1 MTGAKVGA
9 VVWPPPVE
17 APRLIEPANWHPTPQ
32 LALPAP
38 SPPKRP
44 SSEHDLVG
52 DVAPLPAARVLHSL
66 TSPVSRARYDH
77 LVIGP
82 CGIFAI
88 DVLQGTGTIKRR
100 KDTLWLG
107 GTDLRGECIS
117 ARRKAGEVGTY
128 LQHAV
133 TPVLCFADA
142 KLPAPV
148 IRLRHVV
155 ICTPGIL
162 GQYINGGPR
171 CLDASAVQ
179 FFADRAS
186 ALGAPGEASAAA
198 RAQRDPQR
206 DVRRPKR
213 PSAAAPARHT
223 RSFGRRI
230 LATAAG
236 AMVSIGGAWAVSVLA
251 HLTEPG
257 FDQFV
262 HATSYSKSDTNV
274 PDGSNDTLTPAPS
287 PTGVSQGAA
296 TPPTEPADVSPP
308 PVPELLPKL
317 DFTCPQQ
324 GAGWTASAIA
334 TGFQADPVGY
344 HLWYQ
349 TSSGPWQY
357 WGQFK
362 SGIQAPAGLPGLQP
376 GEALDVRMD
385 RSFHP
390 NAEGAPTML
399 TFTAPDEP
407 C

>member
-1 MTGAKVGA
+1 MTGANVGG
-9 VVWPPPVE
+9 VVWPSPVE
-17 APRLIEPANWHPTPQ
+17 APRQIEPDNWR
-32 LALPAP
+32 PA
-38 SPPKRP
+38 S
-44 SSEHDLVG
+44 L
-52 DVAPLPAARVLHSL
+52 APLPAARVLHSL
-66 TSPVSRARYDH
+66 ASPASAAHFDH

-82 CGIFAI
+82 CGIFTI
-88 DVLQGTGTIKRR
+88 DVLQGTGTIKWR

-107 GTDLRGECIS
+107 GSDLRGECIA
-117 ARRKAGEVGTY
+117 ARRKASEVGTY

-155 ICTPGIL
+155 ICSPDIIV
-162 GQYINGGPR
+162 QYINGGPR

-179 FFADRAS
+179 YFADRAS
-186 ALGAPGEASAAA
+186 MLRAPGQASAVAMA
-198 RAQRDPQR
+198 RRDARPHLL
-206 DVRRPKR
+206 RPKR
-213 PSAAAPARHT
+213 PSAAAPPRHT
-223 RSFGRRI
+223 RSLGRRI

-236 AMVSIGGAWAVSVLA
+236 TMVCVGGVWAAPVLG
-251 HLTEPG
+251 HLAKPD

-262 HATSYSKSDTNV
+262 RATGYSKSDTTV
-274 PDGSNDTLTPAPS
+274 SSDANDTLTPAPS
-287 PTGVSQGAA
+287 PTGASQGAA
-296 TPPTEPADVSPP
+296 PGPTEPGDVSPH
-308 PVPELLPKL
+308 PELLPKL

-324 GAGWTASAIA
+324 GAGWTASAVA
-334 TGFQADPVGY
+334 TQFQADPVGY

-349 TSSGPWQY
+349 TTSGPWQY

-362 SGIQAPAGLPGLQP
+362 SGIQSPAGIPGLQP
-376 GEALDVRMD
+376 GESLDVRMD

-399 TFTAPDEP
+399 TFTAPDAP